1 MEKYNSED
9 LTFEPLSSPI
19 HRLLSGLREKM
30 TETRQVERIA
40 AALEIASPYRECVFP
55 PDAWQPL

>member
-1 MEKYNSED
+1 MDKNTPED
-9 LTFEPLSSPI
+9 LTFEPLSSSI

-40 AALEIASPYRECVFP
+40 AALEIPSPYHACVFP
-55 PDAWQPL
+55 PDTWQPL